1 MTRRTSLYPSLSE
14 RETLSKA
21 HYATIDSVLKDLKL
35 HSRRMSMITTALAD
49 ETQILDRLHYKN
61 KNQHRS
67 SLCSRRVSELRKYSH
82 RVEDFQICG
91 LVNDIRQCFFGKTNG
106 SQQKQ
111 MKGAWTYHPDEQYIL
126 KAKEQTSS
134 FLNLLRK
141 MHTISSE
148 TFKSISL
155 AMQTGAFIHLFLTLI
170 AITSKIDTIVV
181 ELIEILQPVMSTLG
195 RLLAIF
201 KPDINVLKE
210 IPDSPRASDTGLNNI
225 LRPTLISSHTS
236 NMHEEMLP
244 QPTTLSR
251 KIVDVRSKAQT
262 STGGQSLLRKK
273 RAKNEI
279 DAIFGF

>member
-1 MTRRTSLYPSLSE
+1 
-14 RETLSKA
+14 
-21 HYATIDSVLKDLKL
+21 
-35 HSRRMSMITTALAD
+35 
-49 ETQILDRLHYKN
+49 
-61 KNQHRS
+61 
-67 SLCSRRVSELRKYSH
+67 
-82 RVEDFQICG
+82 
-91 LVNDIRQCFFGKTNG
+91 
-106 SQQKQ
+106 
-111 MKGAWTYHPDEQYIL
+111 
-126 KAKEQTSS
+126 
-134 FLNLLRK
+134 
-141 MHTISSE
+141 
-148 TFKSISL
+148 
-155 AMQTGAFIHLFLTLI
+155 MQTGAFIHLFLTLI

-244 QPTTLSR
+244 RKPFISCIHCPYKSRTEPTTLSR